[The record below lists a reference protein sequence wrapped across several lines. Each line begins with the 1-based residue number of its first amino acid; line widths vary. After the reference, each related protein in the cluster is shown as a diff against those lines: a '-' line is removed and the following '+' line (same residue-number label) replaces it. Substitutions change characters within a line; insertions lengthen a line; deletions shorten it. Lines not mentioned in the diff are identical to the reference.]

1 MSARDGLSDPLR
13 HAIDQTIAAERF
25 EGWRPTDEHVDAIAR
40 LLCDEVP
47 FGEYLATYRARYPS
61 APPSPQREYR
71 QIFRR
76 NRPYLIPGTT
86 VLRNNFGVE
95 SQTVLSDLEFVAS
108 AGRMAAWHRMLADG
122 DIGVDGVNVRAIH
135 QHLFADVYSWAGNYR
150 VTELRRGD
158 SVFAW
163 QSALGRLMALLEET
177 ARVLAAT
184 GSGLE
189 TPGLAYRL
197 ARLYADYNHI
207 HPGGQRQGG
216 HAALA
221 HRRRVVRSPARSH
234 CGVPRGLVRRI
245 SGQHA
250 VPPLACSR
258 TAQSPPVPAVVRRR
272 AHSLAEFVCA
282 PRGAASSIAIV
293 PRRLVVATRSGV

>member
-1 MSARDGLSDPLR
+1 MSARYGLPDPLR
-13 HAIDQTIAAERF
+13 HAIDQTIAAERL
-25 EGWRPTDEHVDAIAR
+25 EGWRPTDEHVDALVR

-47 FGEYLATYRARYPS
+47 FGEYMAVYRARYPS
-61 APPSPQREYR
+61 DGHPPRRDYR
-71 QIFRR
+71 QILRR

-86 VLRNNFGVE
+86 VLRNNFGVD
-95 SQTVLSDLEFVAS
+95 SQTALSDLEFVAT
-108 AGRMAAWHRMLADG
+108 AGRMAAWHRMLTDG

-163 QSALGRLMALLEET
+163 QSALGRLTALLEET
-177 ARVLAAT
+177 ARALAAT

-207 HPGGQRQGG
+207 HPFREGNGRAGTLLL
-216 HAALA
+216 HTVAALCG
-221 HRRRVVRSPARSH
+221 RR
-234 CGVPRGLVRRI
+234 LDLT
-245 SGQHA
+245 A
-250 VPPLACSR
+250 VSR
-258 TAQSPPVPAVVRRR
+258 EAWY
-272 AHSLAEFVCA
+272 
-282 PRGAASSIAIV
+282 AASRDSM
-293 PRRLVVATRSGV
+293 PFRRDGRPNHRPFLPLFAGVLTR